1 MRADFP
7 PDLMPQPDVP
17 NPLDR
22 CRDGM
27 RSVDPMARPERY
39 RVRLVPSQLAHVGRL
54 SEIATT
60 PLLLY
65 NGARPDRI
73 RRAEMRMRVRW
84 GGLRTKIIAWF
95 LVPTIVIFSGAALFT
110 FYTYQRVT
118 EELVLE
124 RNREM
129 TQLLAQQLSAEFL
142 EIYSSQLGALLVSP
156 DFPQSDP
163 AGQQEFLRQAS
174 GRLEA
179 FDGGVIVLDAH
190 GVVTAADPSHRDAVG
205 QDWSDYP
212 FVPQALTTQ
221 GVSLSDIFPRG
232 PQGRYAVALA
242 VSVSNGGA
250 IAGMFY
256 LEPQSDANGLYRSV
270 SRLLGRFVRSGQN
283 AYLVD
288 GNGRIIYHS
297 ARRSGED
304 WQQQEVVQ
312 RVLAGEA
319 DSLRTTDFDGREV
332 VASFAPLGPPLS
344 AESASANPGSSAL
357 TVRSK
362 KLPSAILDAKAAYA
376 PSYGMVSSTW
386 GLVVEE
392 SWADLTRTSQ
402 LYGRWLLLLLA
413 LGALVPATV
422 IAVGAGQITRPIAR
436 FTGAAEEM
444 AAGHLD
450 QAIDVSTGDE
460 LEELA
465 DQFNHMATQLR
476 DSYANLEQRVTARTR
491 ELTTLN
497 AVAAVVSRSL
507 ELEEVL
513 DAALARTLEAT
524 GMDVGLAY
532 CLEEESENLALMAF
546 RGTDEE
552 TTREVQ
558 RLSAEMVG
566 TRSIAAAHQPIAH
579 DVFVL
584 RDSPFKR
591 FLETAELKM
600 IVVIPLTAKGRSVG
614 FIYLGSRTRREVPQS
629 ESSLMAAI
637 GQQTG
642 MAVEN
647 ARLYEHAEESAVTQE
662 RNRLAR
668 DLHDAVTQTL
678 FSASLIA
685 EVLPRIWERNPDEG
699 QHRLDELRELT
710 RGALAEMRT
719 LLLELRPAALL
730 EARLGDLLR
739 QLTESITGRARVP
752 VTVEVEGKCDPP
764 PEVKVALYRIAQE
777 ALNNVA
783 KHAGAS
789 QAAVRLACRADVVTL
804 EISDDGRGFD
814 PSAVSPQS
822 LGTGI
827 MRERAGS
834 AGAALKIDSRPGQG
848 TRVMVRWPG
857 GEN

>member
-1 MRADFP
+1 MRK
-7 PDLMPQPDVP
+7 
-17 NPLDR
+17 
-22 CRDGM
+22 
-27 RSVDPMARPERY
+27 RP
-39 RVRLVPSQLAHVGRL
+39 
-54 SEIATT
+54 
-60 PLLLY
+60 
-65 NGARPDRI
+65 
-73 RRAEMRMRVRW
+73 RW

-95 LVPTIVIFSGAALFT
+95 LVPTIAILSGAALFT

-124 RNREM
+124 RSGEM

-142 EIYSSQLGALLVSP
+142 EIYSSQLGALLVDSQ
-156 DFPQSDP
+156 FRTSDP
-163 AGQQEFLRQAS
+163 VAQQEFLRQAA
-174 GRLEA
+174 GRLEE
-179 FDGGVIVLDAH
+179 FDGGVIILDAY
-190 GVVTAADPSHRDAVG
+190 GVVTAADPSHRDVVG

-212 FVPQALTTQ
+212 FVPWALTKQ
-221 GVSLSDIFPRG
+221 GVTLSDSFPRG
-232 PQGRYAVALA
+232 PKGRYAVALTIP
-242 VSVSNGGA
+242 VSNEGA

-256 LEPQSDANGLYRSV
+256 LDAQSGANGLSRSMR
-270 SRLLGRFVRSGQN
+270 RLLGTFISSSQN

-297 ARRSGED
+297 SRRSGEE

-319 DSLRTTDFDGREV
+319 ESLRTTNIDGQEV
-332 VASFAPLGPPLS
+332 VASFAPLGPPRS
-344 AESASANPGSSAL
+344 AESASSNPGRPAFP
-357 TVRSK
+357 VRSK
-362 KLPSAILDAKAAYA
+362 KLPLANPYTKEAYA
-376 PSYGMVSSTW
+376 PYHGTVTASW

-392 SWADLTRTSQ
+392 SWAELTRTSQ
-402 LYGRWLLLLLA
+402 LYGRWLILLLA

-444 AAGHLD
+444 AAGRLD
-450 QAIDVSTGDE
+450 QSIEVRTGDE
-460 LEELA
+460 LEGLA
-465 DQFNHMATQLR
+465 EQFNYMAAQLR

-532 CLEEESENLALMAF
+532 CLEEESEDLALMAF
-546 RGTDEE
+546 GGTDEE
-552 TTREVQ
+552 TTRQVQ
-558 RLSAEMVG
+558 RLSGEMVG
-566 TRSIAAAHQPIAH
+566 IRSVTAAHKPVAH

-591 FLETAELKM
+591 FLETARLQM

-614 FIYLGSRTRREVPQS
+614 FIYLGSRTRREVPQT

-685 EVLPRIWERNPDEG
+685 EVLPRIWERNPSEG
-699 QHRLDELRELT
+699 ERRLCELRELT

-752 VTVEVEGKCDPP
+752 VTVTVEGECDPP

-789 QAAVRLACRADVVTL
+789 QADVTLVCRAEVVTL
-804 EISDDGRGFD
+804 EIKDNGRGFD

-827 MRERAGS
+827 MRERASS
-834 AGAALKIDSRPGQG
+834 AGAALEIDSQPGQG
-848 TRVMVRWPG
+848 TRVTVRWPG
-857 GEN
+857 ADNNAE